1 MAEQV
6 SVLYLYPEFVGGTLI
21 IQVLIVQI
29 SHLPPQHDIVMSND
43 HEPYQTERNVTGC
56 HQDILLHAKTVKI
69 QLQWILTQT
78 TQCLL
83 LHDFIFMVDKVHQY
97 FKDPLPNSLL
107 EKQNHLLVNSQV
119 HENM

>member
-43 HEPYQTERNVTGC
+43 HEPYQTEQNVTGC
-56 HQDILLHAKTVKI
+56 HQDILLHANTVKI
-69 QLQWILTQT
+69 QFTMDPYLDHSVPSPSRFHLHGSQSTSILQR
-78 TQCLL
+78 
-83 LHDFIFMVDKVHQY
+83 
-97 FKDPLPNSLL
+97 PSP
-107 EKQNHLLVNSQV
+107 
-119 HENM
+119 

>member
-6 SVLYLYPEFVGGTLI
+6 SVLYLYPEFVGGILI

-43 HEPYQTERNVTGC
+43 HEPYQTEQNVTGC
-56 HQDILLHAKTVKI
+56 HQNILLHAKTVKI

-83 LHDFIFMVDKVHQY
+83 LHDFIFMVHKVHQY

-107 EKQNHLLVNSQV
+107 EKQNHL
-119 HENM
+119 